1 MVVSL
6 VLQIRQDALSQSLY
20 KIQVSKKMFLTHGS
34 LETCSLIVIS
44 SSMILKILIKLM
56 IFQRELCQEL
66 VFTTSITQLLL
77 KHKKDMNQSQLGQ
90 IQLFQVMTLVV
101 WELDGLFLSSSSL
114 VVLSE
119 PFTNLK
125 ETKSRRRSQD
135 LVVDN
140 SHQVF
145 EINKFNLY
153 DDVLIK

>member
-1 MVVSL
+1 MAVSL
-6 VLQIRQDALSQSLY
+6 VLQLRQDALSQSLF

-114 VVLSE
+114 VVLLE

-125 ETKSRRRSQD
+125 EMKSRRRLQD

-140 SHQVF
+140 SHQVS
-145 EINKFNLY
+145 EINKLNLY

>member
-114 VVLSE
+114 VVLLE

-125 ETKSRRRSQD
+125 EMKSRRKSQD

>member
-114 VVLSE
+114 VVLLE

-125 ETKSRRRSQD
+125 EMKSRRRSQD